1 MPKKVSVIVA
11 NRKTASAVIQAIRNK
26 LASLKHGY
34 IVEDELKELEKLVSK
49 IK

>member
-11 NRKTASAVIQAIRNK
+11 NRKTAKAVIQAIKNK

-34 IVEDELKELEKLVSK
+34 IIEDELKELEKLVSK